1 MPAQAVGNMRPDF
14 KPYPHQKRAID
25 RMVTNGGAL
34 VMAHGTGSGK
44 TFTSIYGTER
54 VGGHA
59 LVVVPAG
66 LRKNFSDSV
75 AEFTTSSHQV
85 VGPKGEEGSV
95 HFAGIKPGKKY
106 TVVSYAMFRRAPETL
121 IAQTG
126 ADTLIFDEYHR
137 ARDPNGSTYRA
148 ALKAR
153 AKVKNFMGLTG
164 SVVSNDPVD
173 IVPLINIANNGEFM
187 SPREFNSRYKR
198 RVARSRNFFGGKKYI
213 ATMTNLEDLG
223 HQVRPHVDYISS
235 DDLGKDMPRKNVERI
250 DVEMSDRQRKLY
262 NYALNDVSPLVRMK
276 IRMNLPVNQKEAFHI
291 FSRIQQARQA
301 ANSVHTM
308 DKRVTA
314 AQSSHDTPKVSRLLT
329 DTQEHLKNTPDAQI
343 VIYSNL
349 VRGGIDVLAAG
360 LKDRGIDFG
369 VFVGKGRKIEGSKV
383 TSQSRNQGVTDF
395 LAGKKKVIL
404 VSGAGAEGLDLK
416 NATMFQSLD
425 GHFNPERTLQAE
437 ARARRIKG
445 LSHRPQEKRE
455 VMVKRYFSV
464 NPEPGFLGKVF
475 GKKRNHTTDEWI
487 HTVAQRKHTLN
498 EMLRKL
504 VKPDPK
510 NPTMNEKPTAMEQ
523 VLARAAAKGGQ
534 KPEEP
539 KGPKKKPK
547 HLSKWYD
554 QLRQRWRYKY
564 PKDSTRNT
572 RPQAPVRMGNMKVQQ
587 FQTKTASL
595 SPELRTALAQHL
607 GR

>member
-1 MPAQAVGNMRPDF
+1 MPERAIGGMRPGF
-14 KPYPHQKRAID
+14 SPYPHQKRAID
-25 RMVTNGGAL
+25 RMVANNGAL

-54 VGGHA
+54 IGGRA

-66 LRKNFSDSV
+66 LRKNYSDAV
-75 AEFTTSSHQV
+75 KEFTTSSYQT
-85 VGPKGEEGSV
+85 VGPKGEKGSV
-95 HFAGIKPGKKY
+95 HFAGIQPGKKY

-121 IAQTG
+121 IQQSG
-126 ADTLIFDEYHR
+126 ADTLVFDEYHR
-137 ARDPNGSTYRA
+137 VRDPNGSTYRA

-153 AKVKNFMGLTG
+153 GHVKNFMGLTG

-173 IVPLINIANNGEFM
+173 VVPLVNIANNGEFM

-198 RVARSRNFFGGKKYI
+198 RVARSKNFFGGKKYI
-213 ATMTNLEDLG
+213 TTMTNLEDLG
-223 HQVRPHVDYISS
+223 HKVRPHVDFISS
-235 DDLGKDMPRKNVERI
+235 DDLGKDMPKKTVERV

-314 AQSSHDTPKVSRLLT
+314 AQSSYDTPKVKRLLA
-329 DTQEHLKNTPDAQI
+329 DTQEHLKTTPDGQI

-360 LKDRGIDFG
+360 LKDRGIEYG
-369 VFVGKGRKIEGSKV
+369 TFVGKGRKIEGAQV
-383 TSQSRNQGVTDF
+383 TNESRNQDVDDF
-395 LAGKKKVIL
+395 LAGKKRVIL

-445 LSHRPQEKRE
+445 LAHRPQEKRE
-455 VMVKRYFSV
+455 VTVKRYFSV
-464 NPEPGFLGKVF
+464 NLEPGFLGKMF

-504 VKPDPK
+504 IKPDPK
-510 NPTMNEKPTAMEQ
+510 NPIMQGKPPAMAA
-523 VLARAAAKGGQ
+523 VAARAATRGTPA
-534 KPEEP
+534 PEQP
-539 KGPKKKPK
+539 KGPKKPPK
-547 HLSKWYD
+547 HTQKWYD

-564 PKDSTRNT
+564 PKKQGGLPPTGKPSRLKYVEDQMLKGST
-572 RPQAPVRMGNMKVQQ
+572 AKAAVQKY
-587 FQTKTASL
+587 KTQYA
-595 SPELRTALAQHL
+595 
-607 GR
+607 

>member
-1 MPAQAVGNMRPDF
+1 MRPKF
-14 KPYPHQKRAID
+14 NPYPHQKRAID
-25 RMVTNGGAL
+25 RLIANKGAL

-44 TFTSIYGTER
+44 TFTAIYGTER
-54 VGGHA
+54 IGGRA

-66 LRKNFSDSV
+66 LRNNFADSIK
-75 AEFTTSSHQV
+75 EFTTSSSQV
-85 VGPKGEEGSV
+85 VGPKGEKGSV
-95 HFAGIKPGKKY
+95 HFAGIQPGKKY
-106 TVVSYAMFRRAPETL
+106 TVVSYSMFRKAPETFMT
-121 IAQTG
+121 QTG
-126 ADTLIFDEYHR
+126 ANTLIFDEYHR

-148 ALKAR
+148 AMRAR
-153 AKVKNFMGLTG
+153 AMAKNFMGLTG
-164 SVVSNDPVD
+164 SVVNNDPVD
-173 IVPLINIANNGEFM
+173 VVPLINIANNGEFM
-187 SPREFNSRYKR
+187 SPREFDSRYKR
-198 RVARSRNFFGGKKYI
+198 RVARSKNFFGGKKYI

-223 HQVRPHVDYISS
+223 QRVRPHVDYISS
-235 DDLGKDMPRKNVERI
+235 DDLGKDMPRKKVERI

-301 ANSVHTM
+301 ANSMHTM
-308 DKRVTA
+308 DKRLTA
-314 AQSSHDTPKVSRLLT
+314 TQSSYETPKVRRLLA
-329 DTQEHLKNTPDAQI
+329 DTQEHLKNTPDGQI

-360 LKDRGIDFG
+360 LKDRGIEHG
-369 VFVGKGRKIEGSKV
+369 TFVGKGRQIGDSKV
-383 TSQSRNQGVTDF
+383 TGESRSQDVTDF

-445 LSHRPQEKRE
+445 LAHRPQEKRE
-455 VMVKRYFSV
+455 VQIKRYFSV

-475 GKKRNHTTDEWI
+475 GKKKSHTTDEWI
-487 HTVAQRKHTLN
+487 HTVAMRKHTLN

-504 VKPDPK
+504 VKPDP
-510 NPTMNEKPTAMEQ
+510 NKPLMPAPAPKTTAVAE
-523 VLARAAAKGGQ
+523 VAARAAIKGT
-534 KPEEP
+534 PET
-539 KGPKKKPK
+539 KGPKKPPK

-554 QLRQRWRYKY
+554 QLRRRWRYKY
-564 PKDSTRNT
+564 PKE
-572 RPQAPVRMGNMKVQQ
+572 QQ
-587 FQTKTASL
+587 GLPPTGMPKAASPRFL
-595 SPELRTALAQHL
+595 QLRDEFYS
-607 GR
+607 R